1 MNLGMITARP
11 DRFEDLL
18 VLAAS
23 WLLAGALCWLCVL
36 LLAVLVE
43 ALSAGRWQP
52 ARWTGAPLA
61 WRRALLAVVVGTLA
75 VLGVAPA
82 QADSAGR
89 APTGTAIEGLP
100 LPARPSGGL
109 PPAAEVAEHVVV
121 APGDSLWAIARQV
134 EPATDD
140 AGLAALV
147 QRIHQLNRAVIGADP
162 DQIHPGQRLL
172 LPADRPTQPD
182 PSHPEEPR

>member
-1 MNLGMITARP
+1 MDLGMIAARP

-18 VLAAS
+18 VLAAT
-23 WLLAGALCWLCVL
+23 WLLIGALCWLGVL

-61 WRRALLAVVVGTLA
+61 WRRALLAVVAGTLA
-75 VLGVAPA
+75 VLGIAPA

-109 PPAAEVAEHVVV
+109 PAAGVGEHMVV

-134 EPATDD
+134 APGADD
-140 AGLAALV
+140 TGLAALV
-147 QRIHQLNRAVIGADP
+147 QRIHQVNRAVIGADP

-172 LPADRPTQPD
+172 LPIDRPTQPD